1 MIIATVIG
9 DREIIARLNAMPR
22 NLQSG
27 LARAITRLGLELQ
40 RKVQGEKLS
49 GQVLHVRTGVGRSSI
64 NLKVDQSATAVTASV
79 GTPLS
84 YMRAHELGFHGTVSV
99 RAHLR
104 QITQVFGHPI
114 APTTQHVGAHSRRMN
129 LPERSF
135 LRSSLRE
142 MQTAIQSGVAEAVHQ
157 ELHR

>member
-1 MIIATVIG
+1 MITATLVG
-9 DREIIARLNAMPR
+9 DRELIARLSSMPR
-22 NLQSG
+22 NVQSG

-40 RKVQGEKLS
+40 RKVQSEKLS
-49 GQVLHVRTGVGRSSI
+49 GQVLKVRTGVLRSSI
-64 NLKVDQSATAVTASV
+64 NLKVDQSATAITASV
-79 GTPLS
+79 GTAVK
-84 YMRAHELGFHGTVSV
+84 YAKVHEFGFSGTVSV

-104 QITQVFGHPI
+104 QITQAFGHPI

-142 MQTAIQSGVAEAVHQ
+142 MQGAIKSGIAEAVHQ